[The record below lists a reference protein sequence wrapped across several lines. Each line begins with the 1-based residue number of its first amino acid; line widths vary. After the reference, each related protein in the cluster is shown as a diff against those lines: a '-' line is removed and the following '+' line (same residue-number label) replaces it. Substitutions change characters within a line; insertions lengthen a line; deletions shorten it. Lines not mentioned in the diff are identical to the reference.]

1 MRELI
6 QPIGRRRL
14 SDDVIG
20 QLKTL
25 LVDKNLKPGDKLPP
39 ERDLSGL
46 FQVGRP
52 SIREALRTLDILGFV
67 DIRPGDGVYVQ
78 DPLGGS
84 FLKSIQESLEIL
96 TQLEPK
102 TLIEIFEVRM
112 ILEAKT
118 ASMAAQF
125 AGPEDLAF
133 LQNAFREL
141 EDHLTDPKSYSE
153 KDWEFHKAV
162 ARCSHNNVLF
172 HLINHC
178 SALIKLTSQ
187 RFVEVPNITAVF
199 HPDHRAIFRAIQNR
213 SEKKAGQAMTEHL
226 FHAQESIQR
235 LLRDG
240 AKPKRRSSP
249 NIMP

>member
-25 LVDKNLKPGDKLPP
+25 LVEKNLKPGDKLPP

-46 FQVGRP
+46 VQVGRP

-141 EDHLTDPKSYSE
+141 EDHLTDPNSYSE
-153 KDWEFHKAV
+153 KDWEFHKAI

-213 SEKKAGQAMTEHL
+213 SEKKAAQAMTEHL
-226 FHAQESIQR
+226 FHAQESIRR

-240 AKPKRRSSP
+240 AKPKVGGLAP
-249 NIMP
+249 K

>member
-25 LVDKNLKPGDKLPP
+25 LVEKNLKPGDKLPP

-52 SIREALRTLDILGFV
+52 SIREALRTLDILGFI

-213 SEKKAGQAMTEHL
+213 SEKKAVQVMTEHL
-226 FHAQESIQR
+226 CHAKESIQR
-235 LLRDG
+235 LLRNE
-240 AKPKRRSSP
+240 AKPGGGGRALK
-249 NIMP
+249 

>member
-39 ERDLSGL
+39 ERGLSDL

-67 DIRPGDGVYVQ
+67 DIRPGDGVYVR
-78 DPLGGS
+78 DPRGGS

-96 TQLEPK
+96 VQLEPK
-102 TLIEIFEVRM
+102 TLLEIFEVRM

-118 ASMAAQF
+118 ASMAAKF
-125 AGPEDLAF
+125 AGPKDLAF
-133 LQNAFREL
+133 LRTAFREL

-153 KDWEFHKAV
+153 RDWEFHKAI
-162 ARCSHNNVLF
+162 ALCSHNNVLF
-172 HLINHC
+172 LLINFC
-178 SALIKLTSQ
+178 SALIKLTSK
-187 RFVEVPNITAVF
+187 RFLAVPNITAVF
-199 HPDHRAIFRAIQNR
+199 HPDHRTIFQAIQNR
-213 SEKKAGQAMTEHL
+213 SEKKAVRAMTEHL
-226 FHAQESIQR
+226 FHAKEYIQR
-235 LLRDG
+235 LLRNG
-240 AKPKRRSSP
+240 AKPGGGTEP
-249 NIMP
+249 

>member
-67 DIRPGDGVYVQ
+67 DIRPGDGVYVR
-78 DPLGGS
+78 DPRGGS
-84 FLKSIQESLEIL
+84 FLRNIQESLEIL
-96 TQLEPK
+96 VQLEPK
-102 TLIEIFEVRM
+102 TLLEIFEVRM
-112 ILEAKT
+112 ILETKT
-118 ASMAAQF
+118 ASMAAKF
-125 AGPEDLAF
+125 AGPKDLAF
-133 LQNAFREL
+133 LQTVFGEL
-141 EDHLTDPKSYSE
+141 EDRLTDPQSYSE

-162 ARCSHNNVLF
+162 ARCSQNNVLF
-172 HLINHC
+172 HLINLC
-178 SALIKLTSQ
+178 SALTKLTSQ
-187 RFVEVPNITAVF
+187 RFLEVPNITAVF
-199 HPDHRAIFRAIQNR
+199 HPDHRAIFQAIQNR
-213 SEKKAGQAMTEHL
+213 SEKKAAQAMTEHL
-226 FHAQESIQR
+226 FRAQESIQR

-240 AKPKRRSSP
+240 AKPKMRGP
-249 NIMP
+249 ALK

>member
-25 LVDKNLKPGDKLPP
+25 LIEKNLKPGDKLPP

-67 DIRPGDGVYVQ
+67 DIRPGDGVYVR
-78 DPLGGS
+78 DPRGGS
-84 FLKSIQESLEIL
+84 FLRNIQESLEIL
-96 TQLEPK
+96 VQLEPK
-102 TLIEIFEVRM
+102 TLLEIFEVRM

-153 KDWEFHKAV
+153 KDWEFHKAI
-162 ARCSHNNVLF
+162 ARCSQNNVLF
-172 HLINHC
+172 HLINLC

-187 RFVEVPNITAVF
+187 RFLAVPNITAVF
-199 HPDHRAIFRAIQNR
+199 HPDHRTIFQAIQNR
-213 SEKKAGQAMTEHL
+213 SEKKAVRAMTEHL
-226 FHAQESIQR
+226 FHAKEYIQR
-235 LLRDG
+235 LLRNG
-240 AKPKRRSSP
+240 AKPGGGGSEP
-249 NIMP
+249 

>member
-25 LVDKNLKPGDKLPP
+25 LVERNLKPGDKLPP

-102 TLIEIFEVRM
+102 TFVEIFEVRM

-118 ASMAAQF
+118 ASMAAQY

-133 LQNAFREL
+133 LQKAFREL
-141 EDHLTDPKSYSE
+141 EDHLTDPNSYSE
-153 KDWEFHKAV
+153 KDWEFHKAI

-178 SALIKLTSQ
+178 SALIKLTSK

-213 SEKKAGQAMTEHL
+213 SEKKAVQAMTEHL
-226 FHAQESIQR
+226 LHAQESIQR

-240 AKPKRRSSP
+240 AEPKKRSP
-249 NIMP
+249 ALK

>member
-6 QPIGRRRL
+6 QPIGKRRL

-25 LVDKNLKPGDKLPP
+25 LVEKNVKPGDKLPP
-39 ERDLSGL
+39 ERDLSDL

-118 ASMAAQF
+118 ASMAAQL

-133 LQNAFREL
+133 LQNAFKEL
-141 EDHLTDPKSYSE
+141 EAHLTDPKSYSE
-153 KDWEFHKAV
+153 KDWEFHKAI

-187 RFVEVPNITAVF
+187 RFIEVPNITAVF

-213 SEKKAGQAMTEHL
+213 SEKKAVQAMTEHL
-226 FHAQESIQR
+226 GHAKESIQR
-235 LLRDG
+235 LLRDA
-240 AKPKRRSSP
+240 AKSKKRGP
-249 NIMP
+249 ALK

>member
-25 LVDKNLKPGDKLPP
+25 LVEKNLKPGDKLPP

-52 SIREALRTLDILGFV
+52 SIREALRTLDILGFI

-125 AGPEDLAF
+125 ASPEDLAF

-213 SEKKAGQAMTEHL
+213 SEKKAVQVMTEHL
-226 FHAQESIQR
+226 CHA
-235 LLRDG
+235 
-240 AKPKRRSSP
+240 K
-249 NIMP
+249 